1 MNPKSY
7 CIQHGVATA
16 DFIKK
21 AQAVAPKYS
30 KVTHCMASDPKCGVM
45 LRPEVANHITGK
57 PERRKNP
64 CRLSFRC
71 AEGLLH
77 RFSEAREALGFE
89 TNQQALLFMVNWFL
103 SEMEKAAPGAGTP
116 ETAKAK
122 NLTNTITDRGGNV
135 NA

>member
-1 MNPKSY
+1 MNPKAY
-7 CIQHGVATA
+7 CIQHGIATV

-21 AQAVAPKYS
+21 AQTVAPKYS
-30 KVTHCMASDPKCGVM
+30 KVTHCMASDPKYGVM
-45 LRPEVANHITGK
+45 LRPSVANHIKGK
-57 PERRKNP
+57 TERRKNP

-71 AEGLLH
+71 AESLLT
-77 RFSEAREALGFE
+77 RFTEARETLGFD

-116 ETAKAK
+116 ETAKE
-122 NLTNTITDRGGNV
+122 NNPTDTISDRGGNV